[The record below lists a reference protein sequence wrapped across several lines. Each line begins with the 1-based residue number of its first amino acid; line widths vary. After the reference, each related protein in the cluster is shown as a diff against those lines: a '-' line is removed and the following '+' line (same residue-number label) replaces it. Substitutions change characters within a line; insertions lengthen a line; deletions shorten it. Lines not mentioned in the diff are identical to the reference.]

1 MRGTGW
7 FHGLGIAI
15 WAVVGSVRS
24 PPETKES
31 VLDRHWKEM
40 FERMGKE
47 APPPSKYGNDY
58 KNVTLQM
65 MLDHNINQFTND
77 FEELSTAAAKQH
89 GLKKAMGNMKIEWQP
104 LEFLTAERNG
114 VPLLRGIDEIQTV
127 LDDHI
132 SKTQAIRSSLPLSQH
147 AASSLPSAPSVSCKN
162 KISDFLRSPLILP
175 RRGPFCKPFE
185 AEVHEWERTLMYIQ
199 DFIDQVIALQR

>member
-1 MRGTGW
+1 MSVHVEAFSFQPCQRKAGPAS
-7 FHGLGIAI
+7 IP
-15 WAVVGSVRS
+15 AVT
-24 PPETKES
+24 EES

-40 FERMGKE
+40 FERMGDA
-47 APPPSKYGNDY
+47 APNPSKYGNDY

-65 MLDHNINQFTND
+65 MLDHNINEFTND

-132 SKTQAIRSSLPLSQH
+132 SKTQAIRSSRILS
-147 AASSLPSAPSVSCKN
+147 
-162 KISDFLRSPLILP
+162 KIPPCES
-175 RRGPFCKPFE
+175 
-185 AEVHEWERTLMYIQ
+185 M
-199 DFIDQVIALQR
+199 